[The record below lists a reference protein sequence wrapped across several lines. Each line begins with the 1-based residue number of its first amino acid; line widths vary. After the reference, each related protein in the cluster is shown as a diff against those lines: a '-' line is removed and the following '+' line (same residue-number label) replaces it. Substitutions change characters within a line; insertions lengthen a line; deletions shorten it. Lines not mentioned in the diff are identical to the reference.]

1 MAFSR
6 VILCPRL
13 LTPSSRSSAFVS
25 SGRWI
30 PWMSLSLK
38 VSLYWAMF
46 MESNQPHTSSQS
58 HSNTG
63 FSKNGCLKDNI
74 IHSKNLY
81 KTQWRKWSARL
92 KSTWKEKWTIFHFQ
106 WLISHL
112 ILNRKCSSV
121 FTLLVRSYGLA
132 EKPTVKL
139 AFKQEGARLWPQSL
153 SRKRSYTIPR
163 EKLAGYN

>member
-1 MAFSR
+1 MAVSR

-58 HSNTG
+58 QSNTG

-74 IHSKNLY
+74 IQSKNLY
-81 KTQWRKWSARL
+81 KTEWRKLDWNLLERKNKPYFTSNG
-92 KSTWKEKWTIFHFQ
+92 SYPTWYWTENVQASLHYLSDPTGSQRNQPLNWLLNKKGLGCDPNLFPAKDLTRYLEK
-106 WLISHL
+106 
-112 ILNRKCSSV
+112 N
-121 FTLLVRSYGLA
+121 
-132 EKPTVKL
+132 
-139 AFKQEGARLWPQSL
+139 
-153 SRKRSYTIPR
+153 
-163 EKLAGYN
+163 